1 MEINPSFVSFG
12 GQFEFKQ
19 RDATLIE
26 TTIPTK
32 NLELAAIE
40 WGNKDQTPVIA
51 LHGWLDNAASFIPIA
66 SHLNNLRIIA
76 IDMPGHGKS
85 QHRSGVN
92 AYHFIDY
99 ATDIILAADSLG
111 LDQFSL
117 LGHSLGAAVSGVIAS
132 IVPDRIQRLA
142 MVEGLAPVA
151 NSSDKIVDQLRKH
164 VESVS
169 QIRGKPRVF
178 NNVDDAA
185 RARQQAGYMS
195 LPSARLLARRN
206 LAEVEGGY
214 SWHTDR
220 CLRLPSPLYL
230 AEDHVSE
237 YLKRIVCEILLIRSD
252 EGIIRNWNSLKG
264 REQYLN
270 NLTVIDVAGG
280 HHCHMDDPELIATH
294 VAPFFR

>member
-1 MEINPSFVSFG
+1 MAVNSDSIE
-12 GQFEFKQ
+12 
-19 RDATLIE
+19 RDAALKE
-26 TTIPTK
+26 LTIPTK
-32 NLELAAIE
+32 NLELTAIE
-40 WGNKDQTPVIA
+40 WGNENLTPVIA

-66 SHLNNLRIIA
+66 DYLNNLRIIA

-111 LDQFSL
+111 LEQFSL
-117 LGHSLGAAVSGVIAS
+117 LGHSLGAAVSGIIAS

-151 NSSDKIVDQLRKH
+151 NSAEKIVDQLRKH

-169 QIRGKPRVF
+169 HTRGTPRVF
-178 NNVDDAA
+178 EKIDDAA
-185 RARQQAGYMS
+185 RVRQKAGYMS
-195 LPSARLLARRN
+195 LPSARLLVRRN
-206 LAEVEGGY
+206 LTEVEGGY

-230 AEDHVSE
+230 AEEHVSE
-237 YLKRIVCEILLIRSD
+237 YLKRIECEVLLIRSD
-252 EGIIRNWNSLKG
+252 EGIIRNWDSLKG
-264 REQYLN
+264 REQHLS

-294 VAPFFR
+294 VSPFFQ